1 MTTPSLTTT
10 VTSSLSRRGFL
21 GVGLGAAAAGLL
33 AACARPGNAVGAAA
47 SGAAGTLRLVYQPPY
62 VVAHALQEREL
73 LTDELS
79 TIGWSPQF
87 NSLLSYDP
95 IIEAL
100 AGGQADLGISGTPTV
115 SIANG
120 LPLTILAV
128 VERSP
133 ETHAVLTLPDSP
145 LTSVAD
151 LRGKKVA
158 GPYSVPDI
166 FFLRALRTAGLDV
179 DDVEWVRLENNE
191 GQAALVSGA
200 IDAWRTWDPFFARA
214 EVAGQARVLASGR
227 DHINNYVTISG
238 NSAFVEEHPDAVVA
252 FLRAYRQGLDWVT
265 ANRADAVALFA
276 EKNELPLEAAELT
289 VSRRNYELSIPG
301 EAFVAEVSRD
311 AQDSVELGIISEEP
325 DWSTV
330 VNTALI
336 EEALSA

>member
-10 VTSSLSRRGFL
+10 SPPLSRRGFL

-33 AACARPGNAVGAAA
+33 AACARPGNAAGGA
-47 SGAAGTLRLVYQPPY
+47 SPSAGTLRLVYQPPY
-62 VVAHALQEREL
+62 VVAHALQERGL
-73 LTDELS
+73 LEDELA

-133 ETHAVLTLPDSP
+133 ETHAVLALPDSP
-145 LTSVAD
+145 LSSVED

-166 FFLRALRTAGLDV
+166 FFLRALRKAGLEV
-179 DDVEWVRLENNE
+179 DDVDWVRLENNE

-238 NSAFVEEHPDAVVA
+238 NSAFVEEQPDAVVA
-252 FLRAYRQGLDWVT
+252 FLRAYRRGLDWVT

-276 EKNELPLEAAELT
+276 EKNELPPEAAELT
-289 VSRRNYELSIPG
+289 VGRRNYELSVPG
-301 EAFVAEVSRD
+301 ETFLAEVSQD
-311 AQDSVELGIISEEP
+311 AKDSVELGIISEEP
-325 DWSTV
+325 DWDAT